1 MKELIMVGATTQNNT
16 LVNGQ
21 SMMFQLI
28 VDKLEE
34 KGISTK
40 VVDFGKSI
48 DPDFHKKRVSGKFNF
63 TKLIDNFL
71 LIFQFIWVMMTTSKL
86 TLVYINTAQS
96 KVGFLRDY
104 IFIRVAYLFGKK
116 VIAHQFG
123 ANYSK
128 FYSSQSQKV
137 QEMIKNT
144 FRKVECII
152 VEGDFTKQQFSFLP
166 NYHNK
171 VISIPNGLPEKIDM
185 AAMIPKQIKKEEP
198 VKLFYLSNLIEGKGY
213 WDVLEAINIL
223 VNEYSQNVTAV
234 FAGRILEDGEDEMF
248 KSAREAKKSFFNF
261 IKTNRLEGKVT
272 YTEGLYGYEK
282 ARQFSENHF
291 FLLPSY
297 YINEGQPVSVL
308 EALAYGCVPIV
319 TNYRLIPAMVN
330 ADNGFFVEPKS
341 PVQIADA
348 VRNMINDPDEY
359 HKKSREAISF
369 YKKNFTADKYV
380 EKLVNLFLKHATSNR
395 MT

>member
-1 MKELIMVGATTQNNT
+1 
-16 LVNGQ
+16 
-21 SMMFQLI
+21 
-28 VDKLEE
+28 
-34 KGISTK
+34 
-40 VVDFGKSI
+40 
-48 DPDFHKKRVSGKFNF
+48 
-63 TKLIDNFL
+63 
-71 LIFQFIWVMMTTSKL
+71 
-86 TLVYINTAQS
+86 
-96 KVGFLRDY
+96 GFLRDY

-223 VNEYSQNVTAV
+223 VNEYNHNVTAV

-248 KSAREAKKSFFNF
+248 KSATEAKKSFFNF

-282 ARQFSENHF
+282 ARQFSENHL

-319 TNYRLIPAMVN
+319 TKYRLIPTMVKP
-330 ADNGFFVEPKS
+330 DNGFFVEPKS

-380 EKLVNLFLKHATSNR
+380 EKLVNLFLEHATSNR
-395 MT
+395 MK